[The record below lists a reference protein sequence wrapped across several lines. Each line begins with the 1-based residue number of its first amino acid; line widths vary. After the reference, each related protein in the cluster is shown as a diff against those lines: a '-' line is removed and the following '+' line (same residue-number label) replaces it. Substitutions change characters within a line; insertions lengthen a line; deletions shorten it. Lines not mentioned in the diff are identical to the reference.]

1 MGFAGGSGLTVSV
14 VAFIFLVVFFLV
26 LVLIWGILLFVYVR
40 EKSITPAKEFFLK
53 TFMSTL
59 SIIGAILAATVAT
72 SVQINKL
79 MVDFNATFNA
89 DQSQTTN
96 VSVIGNLGDISPE
109 DKLRQA
115 EIAFD
120 AEEYQTMLNIYSY
133 GDTESSAIRN
143 NNYGYAY
150 ANGLYVE
157 PNLEIAELYFDKAIA
172 LEFEPGYANKFRAIM
187 CQRDFERAATL
198 LVEWNSLPNHTILQ
212 EYFEVNVTN
221 IVGITLEDFCQN
233 FSTQEQIEV
242 LQNLKV
248 DEYLGYTVEYSAI
261 SNTVIGGY
269 YHTYE
274 LTSTD
279 TYLNTNYQTITEYI
293 YKHYKSDIVGG
304 DLLNIYARC

>member
-1 MGFAGGSGLTVSV
+1 MTVSI
-14 VAFIFLVVFFLV
+14 VALIFLVAFFLA
-26 LVLIWGILLFVYVR
+26 LMLIWGILLFMYVR
-40 EKSITPAKEFFLK
+40 KKSITPAKEFFLK
-53 TFMSTL
+53 TFMSTF
-59 SIIGAILAATVAT
+59 SIIGTIVAATIAT

-79 MVDFNATFNA
+79 LIDFNATFKA

-96 VSVIGNLGDISPE
+96 VSVISSLGDISPD

-133 GDTESSAIRN
+133 GDTENSAIRN

-187 CQRDFERAATL
+187 CQQDFERAAAL
-198 LVEWNSLPNHTILQ
+198 LVKWNNLPEHTILQ
-212 EYFEVNVTN
+212 EYFEINVTN
-221 IVGITLEDFCQN
+221 IVGITLEDFCYN
-233 FSTQEQIEV
+233 FSVQEQIDV
-242 LQNLKV
+242 LQNLKA
-248 DEYLGYTVEYSAI
+248 DEYLGYTVEYSTI
-261 SNTVIGGY
+261 SNTFIGGY

-274 LTSTD
+274 LTSINTHS
-279 TYLNTNYQTITEYI
+279 NTNRQTITEYI
-293 YKHYKSDIVGG
+293 YKHYRSDIVSG
-304 DLLNIYARC
+304 DLLNIFARC